1 MRVSAITMHCGTDR
15 SANLAK
21 AHKMVA
27 EAAGKGA
34 QLVLLPEMF
43 SIYGLKSYKDYGETG
58 ELGASSREL
67 SPSLAALAELAQSL
81 KVSIAGTVPERLDAD
96 VEDANDPRVFNTLYV
111 LSPEGKVSGK
121 YRKTHLFNLIDP
133 DGTPR
138 YKESDTFVPGDA
150 LSTMALPSVSAD
162 AGAKDE
168 GAFRTALSTC
178 YDIRFSK
185 LYHQLS
191 QNQPLDIILA
201 PSAFTA
207 ATGKAHWHTLLQSRA
222 IEFQSYVIAANQTG
236 SHGKGKASY
245 GHSVIIDPWGEVLA
259 DTGEGEGI
267 ALADISHARLAE
279 VRAALPVFANQR
291 RDIYPDEP
299 TGQPV

>member
-15 SANLAK
+15 RDNLAK
-21 AHKMVA
+21 AHKMIA
-27 EAAGKGA
+27 EAAHKGA

-43 SIYGLKSYKDYGETG
+43 SIYGLKSYREYGETG
-58 ELGASSREL
+58 ELGGGSSQL
-67 SPSLAALAELAQSL
+67 SPSLAGLAELAHSL
-81 KVSIAGTVPERLDAD
+81 KITIAATVPESLTEGSTVAAQD
-96 VEDANDPRVFNTLYV
+96 DPRVFNTLFV
-111 LSPEGKVSGK
+111 LSSEGKVCGK

-138 YKESDTFVPGDA
+138 YKESDTFVPGDS
-150 LSTMALPSVSAD
+150 LSAIEIPEADGSA
-162 AGAKDE
+162 KSSY
-168 GAFRTALSTC
+168 RTALSTC

-185 LYHQLS
+185 LYHKLS
-191 QNQPLDIILA
+191 RSQPLDIILA

-207 ATGKAHWHTLLQSRA
+207 ATGKAHWHTLLKSRA

-259 DTGEGEGI
+259 DTGEAEGI
-267 ALADISHARLAE
+267 ALADISLARLAE

-291 RDIYPDEP
+291 RDVYSQPAS
-299 TGQPV
+299 GQPQ